1 MLKNVK
7 ICEAYA
13 QQSAF
18 FFMYLHDACWQAVNK
33 FQEEMMYAL
42 CMKGKENGL
51 VAICQTQFYLE
62 A

>member
-18 FFMYLHDACWQAVNK
+18 FMYLHDACWQAVNK
-33 FQEEMMYAL
+33 FQGEMMYAL

-51 VAICQTQFYLE
+51 LAIRQTQFYLE